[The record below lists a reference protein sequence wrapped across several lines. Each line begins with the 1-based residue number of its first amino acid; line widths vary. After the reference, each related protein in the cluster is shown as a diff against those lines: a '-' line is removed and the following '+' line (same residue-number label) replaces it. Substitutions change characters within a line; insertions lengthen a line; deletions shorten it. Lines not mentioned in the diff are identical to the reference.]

1 MSDNYVRNV
10 LSWKVDTQSV
20 QQAANSSR
28 QIGDVTVAQA
38 ARTADAFTQARAI
51 TAQYDGTL
59 GKLGATASANLLLL
73 EQDMRD
79 AALDTERLRQTTEAA
94 AREYDDLGRSAD
106 RAATS
111 ASRAAEAGGGGG
123 VLATARSAAGTAG
136 GVLATVG
143 GSQAASAVSSI
154 LGLAATL
161 GPVGAVAG
169 VATVAFS
176 ALQAEL
182 AANAEEARDY
192 ANSLKSNA
200 ELVAGGATTSEV
212 QTQIDRLQTANSV
225 VSDEL
230 SRLNEYKAEI
240 SEILPGAF
248 DESFARIG
256 NAISGLQDNGNTQ
269 LFDNFNNLLLEISA
283 RTGKD
288 IQTVAQ
294 LDEYINS
301 VQQTTNEYGTQIDNL
316 NRLLQSGAL
325 AANDRSAAE
334 EQLKALYA
342 ELDRVQLDR
351 VAAELAADGQ
361 TAAQRQARIDD
372 IQREIDAYQTLIE
385 TGAVSG
391 DTVTD
396 LEAKIGSLR
405 VEQEA
410 YANTIK
416 STADAVEMAAQK
428 QKALEEA
435 TKAAADALEA
445 RNDQYID
452 AVDREVSAREKAT
465 ELEGKIN
472 ETVAERIRDIEALQA
487 QSTAKVG
494 EIEAKT
500 ARDREKVVQDSQDR
514 ITKLLRDTGNEQND
528 AVGRRDADAYRLTTR
543 QAADALDDQ
552 QLADKRRLQ
561 SITETAQEAVTTE
574 QAAARARVRTIE
586 QGADRTVAALQKQV
600 NDQNFLAQQARDS
613 QVFLAASTAGSVI
626 NAQTKM
632 YSDMNTLA
640 YNNAYTVAQSF
651 QNGWNA
657 GLGGAYGG
665 ASSFPTLSST
675 YGAYQPMTT
684 ARVEEIATKQYL
696 KIKMAA
702 RGGRMI
708 IP

>member
-1 MSDNYVRNV
+1 MPDNYIRNI
-10 LSWKVDTQSV
+10 LSWKTDTQSA
-20 QQAANSSR
+20 QQAANSSK

-38 ARTADAFTQARAI
+38 ARAADAFTQARAI
-51 TAQYDGTL
+51 TTQYDSTL

-143 GSQAASAVSSI
+143 GGQAASAVSSI
-154 LGLAATL
+154 LGLTATL

-212 QTQIDRLQTANSV
+212 QTQIDRLRTANSV

-248 DESFARIG
+248 SESTARIG
-256 NAISGLQDNGNTQ
+256 NALSRLEGNGNTQ

-283 RTGKD
+283 RTGKE

-301 VQQTTNEYGTQIDNL
+301 VQQTTTDYAEQIDNL
-316 NRLLQSGAL
+316 NRLLSSGAL
-325 AANDRSAAE
+325 AANDRIAAE

-342 ELDRVQLDR
+342 ELDQVQLDR

-361 TAAQRQARIDD
+361 TVAQRQFRIDD
-372 IQREIDAYQTLIE
+372 IQREIDAYQRLIDS
-385 TGAVSG
+385 GAVSEA
-391 DTVTD
+391 TVTD
-396 LEAKIGSLR
+396 LQAKISTLSI
-405 VEQEA
+405 EQEA
-410 YANTIK
+410 YANTVK

-445 RNDQYID
+445 RNDQYLD
-452 AVDREVSAREKAT
+452 AVDREVDAREKAFDIQTKISDLAT
-465 ELEGKIN
+465 ERDARLLELQGDYYDRREEITADGEERRLETAEDAAKKLAKIEKDAGDARN
-472 ETVAERIRDIEALQA
+472 E
-487 QSTAKVG
+487 
-494 EIEAKT
+494 
-500 ARDREKVVQDSQDR
+500 
-514 ITKLLRDTGNEQND
+514 
-528 AVGRRDADAYRLTTR
+528 AVGNRDADAFRLANKSAKDAAEDVAENLDKQNETTAKAQAKQLATLEKGYDKQYQSTVNAANKQITAQQR
-543 QAADALDDQ
+543 SLQVQLDLAAQAAGAQ
-552 QLADKRRLQ
+552 Q
-561 SITETAQEAVTTE
+561 
-574 QAAARARVRTIE
+574 
-586 QGADRTVAALQKQV
+586 
-600 NDQNFLAQQARDS
+600 FLASNGA
-613 QVFLAASTAGSVI
+613 TSVI
-626 NAQTKM
+626 NIHGQMWSSLQGQAFVQGQ
-632 YSDMNTLA
+632 NTVL
-640 YNNAYTVAQSF
+640 SF
-651 QNGWNA
+651 ANGVQA
-657 GLGGAYGG
+657 ALGGRAGG
-665 ASSFPTLSST
+665 GPNSFPTLSST
-675 YGAYQPMTT
+675 YGAAMPTT
-684 ARVEEIATKQYL
+684 QFNKQWDVRMDKYL
-696 KIKMAA
+696 SAAA
-702 RGGRMI
+702 RGGKTLTI
-708 IP
+708 